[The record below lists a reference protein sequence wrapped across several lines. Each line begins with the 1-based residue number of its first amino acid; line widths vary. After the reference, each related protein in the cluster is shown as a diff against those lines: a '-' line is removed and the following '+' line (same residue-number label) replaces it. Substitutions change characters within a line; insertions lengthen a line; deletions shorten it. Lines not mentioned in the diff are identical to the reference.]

1 MRASSVRASAR
12 TDRPASGSSCYSAAI
27 ILSPLPSLLGALG
40 PILTDEPE
48 CRLLVRSRDP
58 RRDPLVTDETRRLQI
73 FVSPFRHR
81 VELGHGIGDAGFF
94 ERPARAEIANLPR
107 AKGGT
112 QLNALMRTEAL
123 GSTGIRISF
132 ADGSG
137 GWGGALER
145 GDVDALHLH
154 HCVEGASCAGAIGI
168 ADQLDELARNPA
180 YSWLQAASPASS
192 DNRL

>member
-1 MRASSVRASAR
+1 
-12 TDRPASGSSCYSAAI
+12 
-27 ILSPLPSLLGALG
+27 
-40 PILTDEPE
+40 
-48 CRLLVRSRDP
+48 
-58 RRDPLVTDETRRLQI
+58 
-73 FVSPFRHR
+73 
-81 VELGHGIGDAGFF
+81 
-94 ERPARAEIANLPR
+94 
-107 AKGGT
+107 
-112 QLNALMRTEAL
+112 L

-137 GWGGALER
+137 GWGGAIGGALKR

-154 HCVEGASCAGAIGI
+154 HRVESASCAFGIGI